1 MGKYVDNKRLK
12 EVVSLY
18 NSLNAYDTGDW
29 CPKYLENQEKRLK
42 SGKIT
47 KDDFLNCKEFIHRKV
62 KQIEELQDKYQK
74 LTLEE
79 RRKYDYE
86 FDKLKDEFCDMIIKI
101 ANGRVNSFKLRS
113 QPNLVNHIDD
123 IMQDAVIQVFRYIN
137 RFDES
142 RGTSAFSYVTEQC
155 SNAIKQDLKKIQEH
169 DKTYVSG
176 IDFFDN
182 INTIDNPHDGVSGL
196 ANFME

>member
-1 MGKYVDNKRLK
+1 
-12 EVVSLY
+12 
-18 NSLNAYDTGDW
+18 
-29 CPKYLENQEKRLK
+29 
-42 SGKIT
+42 
-47 KDDFLNCKEFIHRKV
+47 
-62 KQIEELQDKYQK
+62 
-74 LTLEE
+74 
-79 RRKYDYE
+79 
-86 FDKLKDEFCDMIIKI
+86 MIIKI

>member
-47 KDDFLNCKEFIHRKV
+47 KDDYIKCKEFIHRKV
-62 KQIEELQDKYQK
+62 KQIEDLQDKYQK

>member
-1 MGKYVDNKRLK
+1 MK
-12 EVVSLY
+12 
-18 NSLNAYDTGDW
+18 
-29 CPKYLENQEKRLK
+29 
-42 SGKIT
+42 
-47 KDDFLNCKEFIHRKV
+47 CKEFIHRKV
-62 KQIEELQDKYQK
+62 KQIEDLQDKYQK

-182 INTIDNPHDGVSGL
+182 INTIDNHTPL
-196 ANFME
+196 APDNHQNISKTRSASRKFCLTSEGALHIFSAFLLVISVKSRTFAAQQVPRRGD